1 MRAPLSPALEQRVR
15 CPDPTARVF
24 IEAQTETLAD
34 VRTRKDQWSLADSTT
49 GLELLDDGGV
59 RLTDAIQVKIARASP
74 GDGFNTDLDGPPSL
88 VAASPFLT
96 ARIVW
101 GGDDPRDLVI
111 DRITAYLHPQQNG
124 ALARTVDTWICQPY
138 AVRKSTG
145 TTAVELVPLAAPVA
159 MKAVGVSVGD
169 VVFSWVGQA
178 TKPKPKSI
186 LPFVAA
192 PPEFGSPV
200 TVIFIWAVKADGSPA
215 TNVGW
220 ASDSAV
226 TQVTNG
232 SRILKAIQVAGPT
245 LLGAYSFDITPHPV
259 PIIKVESGSFANAK
273 IQFSTGGNQFDLG
286 ATPTGTIEFVGEGE
300 VPAGGAIIYEVLKDG
315 GTAATDADWRA
326 YTDGQHPADLANV
339 STRQTYQLRARLQT
353 SAGGDV
359 TPILRALGVREVAI
373 TDLSNVCQT
382 PEVSW
387 SVDPIK
393 LVGAIPELRLT
404 AVRDGERD
412 FHDAI
417 TDLLVSADIGKLLL
431 RVWIGDAAVP
441 RSQWVKRDEFL
452 IDGVYPGGP
461 SIALRC
467 VSPLAL
473 LKGSLPKYAG
483 GISAAPASDQANPGA
498 WVDESSASTNLFS
511 KVNEITADDLGFV
524 QSPVDPAN
532 AAVEFKL
539 ASLGDPNLSGGHS
552 VSYRYQKDVAAGKTI
567 DLTVELRQG
576 AVVKA
581 TQTVVNIANGWITGV
596 LQLTTTQADSITDY
610 SDLRIRFNANTTGG
624 AGSRKAQ
631 VSWTKF
637 GVDGSRQAYLK
648 ASQTPKAV
656 YEDLVLNQAEM
667 PRRYFGPGAE
677 LTSEL
682 VTNEIR
688 DITDIKAQ
696 VDAIAYIA
704 GMAVTSS
711 QGRIKAVDCH
721 GQKAAVVTFD
731 PNEIE
736 PLETTPGYEERVPF
750 FTVPWGYD
758 FVKNKFGAETLAK
771 SGPALNKLGRA
782 HVDVEERLDETIARW
797 IVAQAG
803 DTPGESSQANR
814 IAKRVVE
821 TVGTGL
827 IRWRFRTT
835 YAWPELEPGDLVVV
849 PTDRFVAR
857 DPTADRELRGQLWAA
872 GVITA
877 VGDVWGRDF
886 TIWVRSYADIVGGT
900 VLGTRQGFAVP
911 EIDDL
916 QVQVRPGFPPTGLLQ
931 ARTTKAKS
939 LKYAASTSAYPTAA
953 TVRAAAAN
961 AVDSNGG
968 FVSGSLGSVAGGQVL
983 YVSAFAYENADGT
996 GAESVLAQAETKP
1009 SPIMRGVIADDN
1021 KYAMTASDTAGKETD
1036 DDLFI
1041 SASKTLKVG
1050 TVASPSAIT
1059 KTIIVPFGEMIPETN
1074 TTTWLCF
1081 TTGYITANTVNVTQN
1096 FYASVVL
1103 PRGVTVTVIRG
1114 KVYRNAAGDTC
1125 TVTLLRSTSTSA
1137 TTLATL
1143 TAATGGWTTQSA
1155 SISDLVGTEEY
1166 YIFVAIKGSTS
1177 ITDARF
1183 GWFELD
1189 YTMPDYSKGY

>member
-1 MRAPLSPALEQRVR
+1 MRAPLSPALEARVR
-15 CPDPTARVF
+15 CPDPTARVM

-34 VRTRKDQWSLADSTT
+34 IRTRKDQWGLADSTT

-59 RLTDAIQVKIARASP
+59 RLTDAIQVKISRASP

-88 VAASPFLT
+88 PAASPFLT

-101 GGDDPRDLVI
+101 GADDPADLVI

-124 ALARTVDTWICQPY
+124 ANPKTVDSWICQPY
-138 AVRKSTG
+138 AIRRELGATVLG
-145 TTAVELVPLAAPVA
+145 GGLNLLVELVPLAAPVTV
-159 MKAVGVSVGD
+159 KAIGVSAGD

-186 LPFVAA
+186 VPVNLTPG
-192 PPEFGSPV
+192 ELFGSP
-200 TVIFIWAVKADGSPA
+200 TTLIFLWAVKADGAPA

-220 ASDSAV
+220 ARDSAV
-226 TQVTNG
+226 TSVTNG
-232 SRILKAIQVAGPT
+232 SRVLRAIQVIRVGSVTAMESIV
-245 LLGAYSFDITPHPV
+245 LAATPRPV
-259 PIIKVESGSFANAK
+259 PVIKVESGNFANAK
-273 IQFSTGGNQFDLG
+273 IQFSGGGNQFDLG
-286 ATPTGTIEFVGEGE
+286 ATPTGTVEFVGEGE
-300 VPAGGAIIYEVLKDG
+300 VPAGGALIYEVLKDG

-359 TPILRALGVREVAI
+359 TPIVRALGVREVTI

-382 PEVSW
+382 PDVSW
-387 SVDPIK
+387 SVDPIRLK
-393 LVGAIPELRLT
+393 GAIPELRLT

-452 IDGVYPGGP
+452 IDGVYPGGA
-461 SIALRC
+461 SVALRC

-473 LKGSLPKYAG
+473 LKGALPKYAG
-483 GISAAPASDQANPGA
+483 GISAAPVSDQTNPGA
-498 WVDESSASTNLFS
+498 WVDQGSGTTNLFS
-511 KVNEITADDLGFV
+511 VINEITADDLGFV

-581 TQTVVNIANGWITGV
+581 TQTVVNIGNGWVTGV

-624 AGSRKAQ
+624 AGSRRAQ

-637 GVDGSRQAYLK
+637 GADGSRQAYLRT
-648 ASQTPKAV
+648 SQTPKVV
-656 YEDLVLNQAEM
+656 YEDLVLNQAEVA
-667 PRRYFGPGAE
+667 RRYVGPGVE

-758 FVKNKFGAETLAK
+758 FTNKRFTAETLGR

-797 IVAQAG
+797 IVAQGG
-803 DTPGESSQANR
+803 DAPGESSQANR

-857 DPTADRELRGQLWAA
+857 DPTADRELRGQLWAT
-872 GVITA
+872 GIITE

-886 TIWVRSYADIVGGT
+886 TIWVRSYADIIGANAAG
-900 VLGTRQGFAVP
+900 LRQGTALP
-911 EIDDL
+911 EIVDL
-916 QVQVRPGFPPTGLLQ
+916 QLQVRPGLPPFGIAQL
-931 ARTTKAKS
+931 RTSKALSVKV
-939 LKYAASTSAYPTAA
+939 AASIGGYPDAGA
-953 TVRAAAAN
+953 VRAAAAI
-961 AVDSNGG
+961 ATDVNGG
-968 FVSGSLGSVAGGQVL
+968 AITPSLGSVLAGQVL
-983 YVSAFAYENADGT
+983 FVSAFAYENADGT
-996 GAESVLAQAETKP
+996 GAESLLAQIETKP
-1009 SPIMRGVIADDN
+1009 PTIFRSVPLGDDGAFAVTATDPAGTQADRNVQIAGQTRT
-1021 KYAMTASDTAGKETD
+1021 AMQMMTY
-1036 DDLFI
+1036 L
-1041 SASKTLKVG
+1041 
-1050 TVASPSAIT
+1050 
-1059 KTIIVPFGEMIPETN
+1059 IPNSEFDIWEN
-1074 TTTWLCF
+1074 
-1081 TTGYITANTVNVTQN
+1081 
-1096 FYASVVL
+1096 
-1103 PRGVTVTVIRG
+1103 
-1114 KVYRNAAGDTC
+1114 
-1125 TVTLLRSTSTSA
+1125 
-1137 TTLATL
+1137 
-1143 TAATGGWTTQSA
+1143 
-1155 SISDLVGTEEY
+1155 
-1166 YIFVAIKGSTS
+1166 
-1177 ITDARF
+1177 
-1183 GWFELD
+1183 
-1189 YTMPDYSKGY
+1189 